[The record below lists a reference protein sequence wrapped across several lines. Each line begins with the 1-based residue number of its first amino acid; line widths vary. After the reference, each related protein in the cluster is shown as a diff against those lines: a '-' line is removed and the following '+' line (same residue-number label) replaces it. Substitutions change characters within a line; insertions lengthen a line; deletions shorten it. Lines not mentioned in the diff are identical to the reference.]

1 MSSSTERSD
10 KPFSTKEA
18 SQRGH
23 KPGGESLNR
32 PPRKPQMPPVFH
44 PITGEKLPAGYT
56 LAAETNRYDY
66 TDDQG
71 IRRSIHMPKGTAS
84 AARRY
89 AAENNYTELAKF
101 PVWSGQ
107 GYNPEDYDI
116 VGPDG
121 ERHSCKDFMT
131 EKKKN

>member
-1 MSSSTERSD
+1 
-10 KPFSTKEA
+10 
-18 SQRGH
+18 
-23 KPGGESLNR
+23 
-32 PPRKPQMPPVFH
+32 MPPVFH

-101 PVWSGQ
+101 PVWCRFTSHAVHAIFCTSFPTDTDLIYLCSGP
-107 GYNPEDYDI
+107 GI
-116 VGPDG
+116 
-121 ERHSCKDFMT
+121 
-131 EKKKN
+131 

>member
-56 LAAETNRYDY
+56 LAAETNRVSV
-66 TDDQG
+66 G
-71 IRRSIHMPKGTAS
+71 RFICLKGPQVQL
-84 AARRY
+84 AA
-89 AAENNYTELAKF
+89 
-101 PVWSGQ
+101 GQ